1 MIHRHSSRKNL
12 FEVTASAVADH
23 ENEYSNSGSHH
34 PNEEK
39 KCKSQFRPTDDIY
52 WLFTKKKNPPSGW
65 WRLPANDIQEI
76 NKL

>member
-52 WLFTKKKNPPSGW
+52 
-65 WRLPANDIQEI
+65 
-76 NKL
+76 